1 MVRGNVWE
9 AFPSLRSVDPTRGPT
24 CTLDEVAEILDY
36 GHAIDTA
43 RAEARRV
50 INHVHRMRSSS
61 LKRGVTSSFAGTGR
75 LAIADRYVADWEHPW
90 NELRKRNMVPGTAFL
105 YDMARNELERVRP
118 LLFALAL
125 DEIGVPSQLAKEIF
139 IANKGGSTSYT
150 TFTVRGKVPDW
161 MLNLPRNGWMH
172 SLADVYFDAPLEDS
186 VQNIFLVANEAV
198 KSVWSEAEAYDANLQ
213 TRNLRDELMQAR
225 RKRPIAEPLAQHLGE
240 VQSKL
245 AEASALIAEH
255 GIADAL
261 RAFGCSVNIS
271 LITEV
276 QVRLHHWPEYAQ
288 RYIEDYDENVD
299 KVKRMVD
306 E

>member
-1 MVRGNVWE
+1 MVSGNVWE
-9 AFPSLRSVDPTRGPT
+9 AFPSLIRIDPTRGRT
-24 CTLDEVAEILDY
+24 RTFDEVAEILDY

-43 RAEARRV
+43 RFEARRV
-50 INHVHRMRSSS
+50 INHVHRMRKTS

-90 NELRKRNMVPGTAFL
+90 NELRKHNRASGTAFL
-105 YDMARNELERVRP
+105 YDMARDELERVRP

-125 DEIGVPSQLAKEIF
+125 DEIDVEESLAKEIF

-150 TFTVRGKVPDW
+150 TFTVRGRVPDW

-186 VQNIFLVANEAV
+186 VQNIFIVANEAI
-198 KSVWSEAEAYDANLQ
+198 KSVWSKAEAYDDNMQ
-213 TRNLRDELMQAR
+213 GRNLRDELVQAR
-225 RKRPIAEPLAQHLGE
+225 RKRPVAEPIAQHLGE

-255 GIADAL
+255 GLVDAL
-261 RAFGCSVNIS
+261 RVFGCSVNLS
-271 LITEV
+271 LISDV

-288 RYIEDYDENVD
+288 RYIEDYDANVD
-299 KVKRMVD
+299 KVTRMVN